1 MSFVDTL
8 LSTSRLV
15 QRRVK
20 LCTCAGLERH
30 LLHELDSLSLK
41 FNLVSRGKSYIDI
54 STGLDTIWSIIQ
66 NSRICRQLYIHVL
79 DPFDAEN
86 PKHFI
91 NRLNQADWGS
101 FIPFSHKL
109 PPPIIKVLA
118 TKSKLYHTGMVRN
131 MVERVINSH
140 CYRYKKMQGD
150 ELPSFMKNR
159 GYVPLCPKI
168 TVDINNNN
176 CQVLADASGD
186 LSERPWNK
194 LSMIDDRIVSSA
206 SSAVIQELITR
217 DAFADRT
224 TVWDPFCHNGSL
236 LLELLSYLN
245 GTKSFYSNFN
255 HSLILNINKYVD
267 EKFRAESPN
276 YPLHNCANDLL
287 AKLKDQNAVQQ
298 TETKATSGNVEIKFD
313 CKHISDVPLDLNKCI
328 ILTNLYYGNKEMKA
342 QYSNYFREFL
352 KFIKSK
358 SPQTPS
364 VYVISPRSFKRIS
377 KLKWETLMVFN
388 NNGIIVDLLKLL
400 K

>member
-1 MSFVDTL
+1 
-8 LSTSRLV
+8 
-15 QRRVK
+15 
-20 LCTCAGLERH
+20 
-30 LLHELDSLSLK
+30 
-41 FNLVSRGKSYIDI
+41 
-54 STGLDTIWSIIQ
+54 
-66 NSRICRQLYIHVL
+66 
-79 DPFDAEN
+79 
-86 PKHFI
+86 
-91 NRLNQADWGS
+91 
-101 FIPFSHKL
+101 
-109 PPPIIKVLA
+109 
-118 TKSKLYHTGMVRN
+118 

-159 GYVPLCPKI
+159 GFLY
-168 TVDINNNN
+168 
-176 CQVLADASGD
+176 QVLADASGD

-194 LSMIDDRIVSSA
+194 LSMIDDRIVSSG

-245 GTKSFYSNFN
+245 
-255 HSLILNINKYVD
+255 D

-298 TETKATSGNVEIKFD
+298 TETKETTRNIEIKFD
-313 CKHISDVPLDLNKCI
+313 CKLITDVPLDLNKCV

-364 VYVISPRSFKRIS
+364 VYVISPRSFKRVS

-388 NNGIIVDLLKLL
+388 NNGIIVDFLKLL